1 MSIAFLPCRNL
12 SLIGR
17 ADDVLRDN
25 LKPTGM
31 QPMKMSPLSMSI
43 TDWSQITLSEYPSEK
58 GGARLRTCTFGDIRV
73 RMVDRRE
80 SLYYSIL
87 IKSCY
92 GRIWEIPE
100 DAFWI
105 SSNILAMRKDSKVD
119 IAHTHFRRHS
129 IVVTRGLQRQP
140 HDEPDNPQ
148 NENRHGCS
156 CVGIL
161 VGLDFFERRN

>member
-1 MSIAFLPCRNL
+1 MSIAFLPCRDL

-73 RMVDRRE
+73 RMVE
-80 SLYYSIL
+80 YSPGYVADHWCSKGHIVL
-87 IKSCY
+87 CLSGFLNIEVRDGPHYCLKTGQSY
-92 GRIWEIPE
+92 HVGDGDPPHRSSAPE
-100 DAFWI
+100 GATLFIID
-105 SSNILAMRKDSKVD
+105 
-119 IAHTHFRRHS
+119 
-129 IVVTRGLQRQP
+129 
-140 HDEPDNPQ
+140 
-148 NENRHGCS
+148 
-156 CVGIL
+156 
-161 VGLDFFERRN
+161 